1 MSVLARRLEPVSWN
15 PAEPECAAPS
25 QSEIADLMWLAYWLH
40 AERGK
45 PWSAGVFAAVAW
57 VRGGRPAPVT
67 ERAESPVTRELA
79 TAELWAAV
87 VASEAG
93 SGITRPPVEQT
104 CADLGVRWCEPPP
117 VDAEYA
123 VGAWRALRWLLGVA
137 GEECPLPV
145 PGRNSDGSIL
155 TADQLYDRAVAADP
169 HRYRVPERQIDL
181 RRWAAAEAH
190 RYREREELIV
200 DAQRQLAAQLRARG
214 QATV

>member
-1 MSVLARRLEPVSWN
+1 MVWT
-15 PAEPECAAPS
+15 PAEPEWAAPP

-45 PWSAGVFAAVAW
+45 PWSAGVFAAAAW
-57 VRGGRPAPVT
+57 VRGGRAAPVT
-67 ERAESPVTRELA
+67 ERVESPVTRELA

-145 PGRNSDGSIL
+145 PGRNPDGSIT

-169 HRYRVPERQIDL
+169 YRYRVPERQNEL
-181 RRWAAAEAH
+181 RRWAAVEA
-190 RYREREELIV
+190 RRSWEREELIV
-200 DAQRQLAAQLRARG
+200 DAQRQLTAQMRAHG
-214 QATV
+214 QPIA

>member
-1 MSVLARRLEPVSWN
+1 MAWTL
-15 PAEPECAAPS
+15 AEPEWTAPPPT
-25 QSEIADLMWLAYWLH
+25 EIADLMWLAYWLH

-45 PWSAGVFAAVAW
+45 PWSAGVFAATAW

-87 VASEAG
+87 VASEVG
-93 SGITRPPVEQT
+93 SGITRPPVAQI
-104 CADLGVRWCEPPP
+104 CADLGVCWCEPPR

-137 GEECPLPV
+137 GEASPLPV
-145 PGRNSDGSIL
+145 PGRNPDGSIM
-155 TADQLYDRAVAADP
+155 TADQLYDRSVAGDP
-169 HRYRVPERQIDL
+169 YRYQVPERQIGL
-181 RRWAAAEAH
+181 RRWAAVEAR

-200 DAQRQLAAQLRARG
+200 GAQQQLAGELRARG
-214 QATV
+214 QVIT

>member
-1 MSVLARRLEPVSWN
+1 VTWTPTEPDWAT
-15 PAEPECAAPS
+15 PP

-40 AERGK
+40 AECGK

-67 ERAESPVTRELA
+67 ERAEVSVTRELA

-87 VASEAG
+87 VASEVG
-93 SGITRPPVEQT
+93 SGIPRPPVEQI
-104 CADLGVRWCEPPP
+104 CAELGVRWCEPPS

-123 VGAWRALRWLLGVA
+123 LGAWRALRWLLGVA
-137 GEECPLPV
+137 GEASPLPV
-145 PGRNSDGSIL
+145 PGRNPDGSIM

-169 HRYRVPERQIDL
+169 HRYRLRERQIEL
-181 RRWAAAEAH
+181 RRWAAAETR

-200 DAQRQLAAQLRARG
+200 STQRQLAAEMRAHG
-214 QATV
+214 QAIG

>member
-1 MSVLARRLEPVSWN
+1 MCDGGVRGRLRREGSPRMVALEARVRRDIIRPTGEGEPAAQGWLRSPAGVLVVGARTHTGGMVWT
-15 PAEPECAAPS
+15 PAEPEWAAPP

-45 PWSAGVFAAVAW
+45 PWSAGVFAATAW

-67 ERAESPVTRELA
+67 ERVESPVTRELA

-104 CADLGVRWCEPPP
+104 CADLGVRWCEPPR

-123 VGAWRALRWLLGVA
+123 LGA
-137 GEECPLPV
+137 
-145 PGRNSDGSIL
+145 
-155 TADQLYDRAVAADP
+155 
-169 HRYRVPERQIDL
+169 
-181 RRWAAAEAH
+181 
-190 RYREREELIV
+190 
-200 DAQRQLAAQLRARG
+200 
-214 QATV
+214 